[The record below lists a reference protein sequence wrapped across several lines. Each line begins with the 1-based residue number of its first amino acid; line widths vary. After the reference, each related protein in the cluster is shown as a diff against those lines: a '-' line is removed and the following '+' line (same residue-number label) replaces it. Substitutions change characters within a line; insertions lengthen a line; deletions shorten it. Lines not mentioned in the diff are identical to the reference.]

1 MTCPEQPHVRVI
13 DRNLQDTH
21 DYDISGQHLG
31 MTNRNIQHC
40 VWPPCACLH
49 TLEHLGMLPT
59 GRQTV
64 SSWTWIRASE
74 RSPHAAGNSRR
85 NQDEAH
91 LPAYGLL
98 LGHWYPTDVWVP
110 VPSRWSLRPSTG
122 IPPITDHHPGGR
134 SREQQSL
141 CSVPTPLMSHLMKRG
156 GCWGSCSM
164 VQHQAVNSGPT
175 WGCVFLMPPCFRQSG
190 QNLAHRRAAGG
201 HFVERWQSSF
211 CSCLYKGSV

>member
-1 MTCPEQPHVRVI
+1 MPVCAPYNIWACSRRD
-13 DRNLQDTH
+13 DRQ
-21 DYDISGQHLG
+21 SPPGPGLG
-31 MTNRNIQHC
+31 HQS
-40 VWPPCACLH
+40 ALH
-49 TLEHLGMLPT
+49 TLLGILEGTRMKL
-59 GRQTV
+59 TV
-64 SSWTWIRASE
+64 
-74 RSPHAAGNSRR
+74 
-85 NQDEAH
+85 
-91 LPAYGLL
+91 PAYGLL
-98 LGHWYPTDVWVP
+98 LGHWHPTDVWVP

-175 WGCVFLMPPCFRQSG
+175 WGCVFLMPPCFWQSG